1 MKSIKLSVTKSGTGD
16 TSLYRFLTK
25 GQQWL
30 WVKTR
35 GLIKYHEGTKQPS
48 AIVCRNIVVSYA
60 EVWQYLQNKA
70 RQYGPEERKMI
81 TPATPSDGLNTA
93 AAAAATKMETTS
105 PGSGRCCGW
114 NCFVSEQSCVAM
126 FY

>member
-1 MKSIKLSVTKSGTGD
+1 MIYSAVTKSGSGD

-35 GLIKYHEGTKQPS
+35 GLVKYNEGTKQPS
-48 AIVCRNIVVSYA
+48 SIVCRNIVVSYA

-70 RQYGPEERKMI
+70 RQYGPQERKMLASAPAADPSS
-81 TPATPSDGLNTA
+81 TPTA
-93 AAAAATKMETTS
+93 ASNATKHETPS
-105 PGSGRCCGW
+105 PGSGT
-114 NCFVSEQSCVAM
+114 FIQL
-126 FY
+126 Y